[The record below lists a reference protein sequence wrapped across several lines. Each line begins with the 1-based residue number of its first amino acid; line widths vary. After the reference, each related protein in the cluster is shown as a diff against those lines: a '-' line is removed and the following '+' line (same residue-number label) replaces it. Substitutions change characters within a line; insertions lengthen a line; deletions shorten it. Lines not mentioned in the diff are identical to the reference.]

1 MFCDFSLSFLYYY
14 YYLRVFRG
22 FMVLFRVLSSL
33 LLFSVL
39 YVLFKKR
46 AGVAPRVFKPD
57 NTGLR
62 IFFNGFNISDKD
74 KLILALI
81 FRFGVIFV

>member
-1 MFCDFSLSFLYYY
+1 MFCDLSLSIFYIFK
-14 YYLRVFRG
+14 VFRG
-22 FMVLFRVLSSL
+22 FRGLFRVLSSF

-46 AGVAPRVFKPD
+46 AEVSPRVFKPD

-62 IFFNGFNISDKD
+62 IFGTASTY
-74 KLILALI
+74 LI
-81 FRFGVIFV
+81 

>member
-1 MFCDFSLSFLYYY
+1 MCFVSFLCLFFIIKGCYMQ
-14 YYLRVFRG
+14 G
-22 FMVLFRVLSSL
+22 FMGLFRVLSSF

-46 AGVAPRVFKPD
+46 AEVSPRVFKPD

-62 IFFNGFNISDKD
+62 IFGTASTY
-74 KLILALI
+74 LI
-81 FRFGVIFV
+81 

>member
-1 MFCDFSLSFLYYY
+1 MFCDFSLSFV

-22 FMVLFRVLSSL
+22 FMGLFRVLSSF

-46 AGVAPRVFKPD
+46 AGVVPRVFKPD

-62 IFFNGFNISDKD
+62 IFLTASTY
-74 KLILALI
+74 LIKINSFLPLYLDLGL
-81 FRFGVIFV
+81 FLSKS